1 MTQYIFVTGGVVS
14 GIGKGISAASVGR
27 LLKDNGFSVFMQKF
41 DPYLNVDP
49 GTMSPYQHG
58 EVFVTRDGGETDLDL
73 GHYERFI
80 DEELTKNSSV
90 TSGRIYSNVIRK
102 ERAGDYEGKTVQ
114 VIPHVTNEIKE
125 KVYSVAEESGADFII
140 TEIGGTVGDI
150 ESQPFIE
157 AIRQIH
163 SENPDQVL
171 FMHTVLIPTIPG
183 TDELK
188 TKPAQ
193 HSFKELMSYGIKPD
207 VFILRAQEPITD
219 EVFEKISLFCDL
231 PREAV
236 VESKTVDL
244 IYEVPL
250 VFKAQGLDRFILRHF
265 HLESRADHT
274 KEWAAMCENFKAAKE
289 TLEIALVGK
298 YTALN
303 DSYLSVLEAI
313 RDAGFNLG
321 TKVNLVYID
330 SEAVSEKSVAK
341 QLNGFDGVIIPGA
354 FGTRGTEGM
363 IESVRYVR
371 ENKIPYLGICMGMQI
386 ACIEAAR
393 NLLGLTDA
401 SSREFAP
408 ESKDLI
414 ITFLEGQNDEVDRGG
429 TLRLGNNDCSL
440 LEGSLAHRLYGEKN
454 IVERHRHRYEFNN
467 KYREAFEEKAGIIFS
482 GIQNAK
488 NLMEIIERKDHPYF
502 IASQF
507 HPEFKSRPNRPH
519 PLFTGLVEA
528 ALAKRGTGKQDEKKE
543 STKK

>member
-1 MTQYIFVTGGVVS
+1 MAKFIFVTGGVVS
-14 GIGKGISAASVGR
+14 GIGKGISAGSVGR
-27 LLKDNGFSVFMQKF
+27 LLKDNGYSVFMQKF

-163 SENPDQVL
+163 SENSEDVL
-171 FMHTVLIPTIPG
+171 FLHTVLIPTIPG

-207 VFILRAQEPITD
+207 VFILRADKPITED
-219 EVFEKISLFCDL
+219 VYEKICLFCDL

-250 VFKAQGLDRFILRHF
+250 VFKEQGLDQYILRHF
-265 HLESRADHT
+265 HLKTREDHT
-274 KEWAAMCENFKAAKE
+274 GDWAKMCATFKAAKQK
-289 TLEIALVGK
+289 LKVALVGK

-303 DSYLSVLEAI
+303 DSYLSVFEAV
-313 RDAGFNLG
+313 RDAGYHLG
-321 TKVNLVYID
+321 AKVDVHYVD
-330 SEAVSEKSVAK
+330 SETITEKTAK
-341 QLNGFDGVIIPGA
+341 RILASYDGIIIPGA
-354 FGTRGTEGM
+354 FGSRGTEGM
-363 IESVRYVR
+363 VETVRYVR
-371 ENKIPYLGICMGMQI
+371 ENTVPFLGICMGMQI
-386 ACIEAAR
+386 SCIEIAR
-393 NLLGLTDA
+393 HILGIDDA
-401 SSREFAP
+401 SSLEFDAATP
-408 ESKDLI
+408 SPV
-414 ITFLEGQNDEVDRGG
+414 ITFLDGQSEEIDLGG
-429 TLRLGNNDCSL
+429 TLRLGNNDCAL
-440 LEGSLAHRLYGEKN
+440 TEDTLAYRLYGQKN

-467 KYREAFEEKAGIIFS
+467 KYKELFEQKAGVVFS
-482 GIQNAK
+482 GIQLAK
-488 NLMEIIERKDHPYF
+488 NLMEIVELPAHPYF
-502 IASQF
+502 IAVQF
-507 HPEFKSRPNRPH
+507 HPEFKSRPNAPH
-519 PLFTGLVEA
+519 PLFTGLVRA
-528 ALAKRGTGKQDEKKE
+528 CIDRKKTA
-543 STKK
+543 SSATTAVK

>member
-1 MTQYIFVTGGVVS
+1 MAKFIFVTGGVVS
-14 GIGKGISAASVGR
+14 GIGKGISAGSVGR
-27 LLKDNGFSVFMQKF
+27 LLKDNGYSVFMQKF

-163 SENPDQVL
+163 SENSEDVL
-171 FMHTVLIPTIPG
+171 FLHTVLIPTIPG

-207 VFILRAQEPITD
+207 VFILRADEPITED
-219 EVFEKISLFCDL
+219 VYKKICLFCDL

-250 VFKAQGLDRFILRHF
+250 VFKEQGLDQYILRHF
-265 HLESRADHT
+265 HLKTREDHT
-274 KEWAAMCENFKAAKE
+274 GDWAKMCATFKAAKKKL
-289 TLEIALVGK
+289 TVALVGK

-303 DSYLSVLEAI
+303 DSYLSVFEAV
-313 RDAGFNLG
+313 RDAGYHLG
-321 TKVNLVYID
+321 AKVDVHYVD
-330 SEAVSEKSVAK
+330 SETITEKTAK
-341 QLNGFDGVIIPGA
+341 RILSPYDGIIIPGA
-354 FGTRGTEGM
+354 FGSRGTEGM
-363 IESVRYVR
+363 VETVRYVR
-371 ENKIPYLGICMGMQI
+371 ENNVPFLGICMGMQI
-386 ACIEAAR
+386 SCIEIAR
-393 NLLGLTDA
+393 HVLNIGDA
-401 SSREFAP
+401 SSLEFDVATP
-408 ESKDLI
+408 SPV
-414 ITFLEGQNDEVDRGG
+414 ITFLDGQSEEIDLGG
-429 TLRLGNNDCSL
+429 TLRLGNNDCAL
-440 LEGSLAHRLYGEKN
+440 TEDTLAYRLYGQKN

-467 KYREAFEEKAGIIFS
+467 KYKELFEQKAGVVFS
-482 GIQNAK
+482 GIQLAK
-488 NLMEIIERKDHPYF
+488 NLMEIIEIPAHPYF
-502 IASQF
+502 IAAQF
-507 HPEFKSRPNRPH
+507 HPEFKSRPNAPH
-519 PLFTGLVEA
+519 PLFTGLVRA
-528 ALAKRGTGKQDEKKE
+528 SLDRTKQASSSDKI
-543 STKK
+543 TK

>member
-1 MTQYIFVTGGVVS
+1 MAKFIFVTGGVVS
-14 GIGKGISAASVGR
+14 GIGKGISAGSVGR
-27 LLKDNGFSVFMQKF
+27 LLKDNGYSVFMQKF

-140 TEIGGTVGDI
+140 AEIGGTVGDI

-163 SENPDQVL
+163 SENSEDVL
-171 FMHTVLIPTIPG
+171 FLHTVLIPTIPG

-207 VFILRAQEPITD
+207 VFILRADKPITED
-219 EVFEKISLFCDL
+219 VYEKICLFCDL

-250 VFKAQGLDRFILRHF
+250 VFKEQGLDQYILRHF
-265 HLESRADHT
+265 HLKTREDHT
-274 KEWAAMCENFKAAKE
+274 GDWAKMCATFKAAKQK
-289 TLEIALVGK
+289 LKVALVGK

-303 DSYLSVLEAI
+303 DSYLSVFEAV
-313 RDAGFNLG
+313 RDAGYHLG
-321 TKVNLVYID
+321 AKVDVHYVD
-330 SEAVSEKSVAK
+330 SETITEKTAK
-341 QLNGFDGVIIPGA
+341 RILASYDGIIIPGA
-354 FGTRGTEGM
+354 FGSRGTEGM
-363 IESVRYVR
+363 VETVRYVR
-371 ENKIPYLGICMGMQI
+371 ENTVPFLGICMGMQI
-386 ACIEAAR
+386 SCIEIAR
-393 NLLGLTDA
+393 HILGIDDA
-401 SSREFAP
+401 SSLEFDAATP
-408 ESKDLI
+408 SPV
-414 ITFLEGQNDEVDRGG
+414 ITFLDGQSEEIDLGG
-429 TLRLGNNDCSL
+429 TLRLGNNDCAL
-440 LEGSLAHRLYGEKN
+440 TEDTLAYRLYGQKN

-467 KYREAFEEKAGIIFS
+467 KYKELFEQKAGVVFS
-482 GIQNAK
+482 GIQLAK
-488 NLMEIIERKDHPYF
+488 NLMEIVELPAHPYF
-502 IASQF
+502 IAVQF
-507 HPEFKSRPNRPH
+507 HPEFKSRPNAPH
-519 PLFTGLVEA
+519 PLFTGLVRA
-528 ALAKRGTGKQDEKKE
+528 CIDRKKTA
-543 STKK
+543 SSATTAVK

>member
-1 MTQYIFVTGGVVS
+1 MAKFIFVTGGVVS
-14 GIGKGISAASVGR
+14 GIGKGISAGSVGR
-27 LLKDNGFSVFMQKF
+27 LLKDNGYSVFMQKF

-163 SENPDQVL
+163 SENSEDVL
-171 FMHTVLIPTIPG
+171 FLHTVLIPTIPG

-207 VFILRAQEPITD
+207 VFILRADKPITED
-219 EVFEKISLFCDL
+219 VYDKICLFCDL

-250 VFKAQGLDRFILRHF
+250 VFKEQGLDQYILRHF
-265 HLESRADHT
+265 HLKTREDHT
-274 KEWAAMCENFKAAKE
+274 GDWAKMCATFKAAKRK
-289 TLEIALVGK
+289 LKVALVGK

-303 DSYLSVLEAI
+303 DSYLSVFEAV
-313 RDAGFNLG
+313 RDAGYHLG
-321 TKVNLVYID
+321 AKVDVHYVD
-330 SEAVSEKSVAK
+330 SETITEKTAK
-341 QLNGFDGVIIPGA
+341 RILSSYDGIIIPGA
-354 FGTRGTEGM
+354 FGSRGTEGM
-363 IESVRYVR
+363 VETVRYVR
-371 ENKIPYLGICMGMQI
+371 ENNVPFLGICMGMQI
-386 ACIEAAR
+386 SCIEIAR
-393 NLLGLTDA
+393 HILGIDDA
-401 SSREFAP
+401 SSLEFDAATP
-408 ESKDLI
+408 SPV
-414 ITFLEGQNDEVDRGG
+414 ITFLDGQSEEIDLGG
-429 TLRLGNNDCSL
+429 TLRLGNNDCAL
-440 LEGSLAHRLYGEKN
+440 TEDTLAYRLYGQKN

-467 KYREAFEEKAGIIFS
+467 KYKELFEQKAGVVFS
-482 GIQNAK
+482 GIQLAK
-488 NLMEIIERKDHPYF
+488 NLMEIVELPAHPYF
-502 IASQF
+502 IAVQF
-507 HPEFKSRPNRPH
+507 HPEFKSRPNAPH
-519 PLFTGLVEA
+519 PLFTGLVRA
-528 ALAKRGTGKQDEKKE
+528 CIDRKKTA
-543 STKK
+543 SSATTAVK

>member
-1 MTQYIFVTGGVVS
+1 MAKFIFVTGGVVS
-14 GIGKGISAASVGR
+14 GIGKGISAGSVGR
-27 LLKDNGFSVFMQKF
+27 LLKDNGYSVFMQKF

-125 KVYSVAEESGADFII
+125 KIYSVAEESGADFII

-163 SENPDQVL
+163 SENSDDVL
-171 FMHTVLIPTIPG
+171 FLHTVLIPTIPG
-183 TDELK
+183 TGELK

-207 VFILRAQEPITD
+207 VFILRADKPITED
-219 EVFEKISLFCDL
+219 VYEKICLFCDL

-250 VFKAQGLDRFILRHF
+250 VFKAQGLDQYILRHF
-265 HLESRADHT
+265 HLKTREDHT
-274 KEWAAMCENFKAAKE
+274 GDWAKMCATFKAAKKKL
-289 TLEIALVGK
+289 TVALVGK
-298 YTALN
+298 YTALS
-303 DSYLSVLEAI
+303 DSYLSVFEAV
-313 RDAGFNLG
+313 RDAGYHLG
-321 TKVNLVYID
+321 AKVDVRYVD
-330 SEAVSEKSVAK
+330 SETITEKTAK
-341 QLNGFDGVIIPGA
+341 RILSPYDSIIIPGA
-354 FGTRGTEGM
+354 FGSRGTEGM
-363 IESVRYVR
+363 IETVRYVR
-371 ENKIPYLGICMGMQI
+371 ENNIPFLGICMGMQI
-386 ACIEAAR
+386 SCIEIAR
-393 NLLGLTDA
+393 HVLGITDA
-401 SSREFAP
+401 SSLEFHTDSANP
-408 ESKDLI
+408 I
-414 ITFLEGQNDEVDRGG
+414 ITFLDGQSEETDLGG
-429 TLRLGNNDCSL
+429 TLRLGNNDCAIM
-440 LEGSLAHRLYGEKN
+440 EGTLAHQLYGQKN

-467 KYREAFEEKAGIIFS
+467 KYKELFEQKAGVVFS
-482 GIQNAK
+482 GVQLAK
-488 NLMEIIERKDHPYF
+488 NLMEIVEIPAHPYF
-502 IASQF
+502 IAAQF
-507 HPEFKSRPNRPH
+507 HPEFKSRPNAPH
-519 PLFTGLVEA
+519 PLFTGLVRASLERKEKA
-528 ALAKRGTGKQDEKKE
+528 SASKTTAK
-543 STKK
+543 

>member
-1 MTQYIFVTGGVVS
+1 MAKFIFVTGGVVS
-14 GIGKGISAASVGR
+14 GIGKGISAGSVGR
-27 LLKDNGFSVFMQKF
+27 LLKDNGYSVFMQKF

-163 SENPDQVL
+163 SENSEDVL
-171 FMHTVLIPTIPG
+171 FLHTVLIPTIPG

-207 VFILRAQEPITD
+207 VFILRADKPITED
-219 EVFEKISLFCDL
+219 VYDKICLFCDL

-250 VFKAQGLDRFILRHF
+250 VFKEQGLDQYILRHF
-265 HLESRADHT
+265 HLKTREDHT
-274 KEWAAMCENFKAAKE
+274 GDWAKMCATFKAAKQK
-289 TLEIALVGK
+289 LKVALVGK

-303 DSYLSVLEAI
+303 DSYLSVFEAV
-313 RDAGFNLG
+313 RDAGYHLG
-321 TKVNLVYID
+321 AKVDVHYVD
-330 SEAVSEKSVAK
+330 SETITEKTAK
-341 QLNGFDGVIIPGA
+341 RILSSYDGIIIPGA
-354 FGTRGTEGM
+354 FGSRGTEGM
-363 IESVRYVR
+363 VETVRYVR
-371 ENKIPYLGICMGMQI
+371 ENTVPFLGICMGMQI
-386 ACIEAAR
+386 SCIEIAR
-393 NLLGLTDA
+393 HILGIDDA
-401 SSREFAP
+401 SSLEFDAATP
-408 ESKDLI
+408 SPV
-414 ITFLEGQNDEVDRGG
+414 ITFLDGQSEEIDLGG
-429 TLRLGNNDCSL
+429 TLRLGNNDCAL
-440 LEGSLAHRLYGEKN
+440 TENTLAYRLYGQKN

-467 KYREAFEEKAGIIFS
+467 KYKELFEQKAGVVFS
-482 GIQNAK
+482 GIQLAK
-488 NLMEIIERKDHPYF
+488 NLMEIVELPAHPYF
-502 IASQF
+502 IAVQF
-507 HPEFKSRPNRPH
+507 HPEFKSRPNAPH
-519 PLFTGLVEA
+519 PLFTGLVRA
-528 ALAKRGTGKQDEKKE
+528 CIDRKKTA
-543 STKK
+543 SSATTAVK

>member
-1 MTQYIFVTGGVVS
+1 MAKFIFVTGGVVS
-14 GIGKGISAASVGR
+14 GIGKGISAGSVGR
-27 LLKDNGFSVFMQKF
+27 LLKDNGYSVFMQKF

-163 SENPDQVL
+163 SENSEDVL
-171 FMHTVLIPTIPG
+171 FLHTVLIPTIPG

-207 VFILRAQEPITD
+207 VFILRADKPITED
-219 EVFEKISLFCDL
+219 VYEKICLFCDL

-250 VFKAQGLDRFILRHF
+250 VFKEQGLDQYILRHF
-265 HLESRADHT
+265 HLKTREDHT
-274 KEWAAMCENFKAAKE
+274 GDWAKMCATFKAAKQK
-289 TLEIALVGK
+289 LKVALVGK

-303 DSYLSVLEAI
+303 DSYLSVFEAV
-313 RDAGFNLG
+313 RDAGYHLG
-321 TKVNLVYID
+321 AKVDVHYVD
-330 SEAVSEKSVAK
+330 SETITEKTAK
-341 QLNGFDGVIIPGA
+341 RILSSYDGIIIPGA
-354 FGTRGTEGM
+354 FGSRGTEGM
-363 IESVRYVR
+363 VETVRYVR
-371 ENKIPYLGICMGMQI
+371 ENTVPFLGICMGMQI
-386 ACIEAAR
+386 SCIEIAR
-393 NLLGLTDA
+393 HILGIDDA
-401 SSREFAP
+401 SSLEFDAATP
-408 ESKDLI
+408 SPV
-414 ITFLEGQNDEVDRGG
+414 ITFLDGQSEEIDLGG
-429 TLRLGNNDCSL
+429 TLRLGNNDCAL
-440 LEGSLAHRLYGEKN
+440 TENTLAYRLYGQKN

-467 KYREAFEEKAGIIFS
+467 KYKELFEQKAGVVFS
-482 GIQNAK
+482 GIQLAK
-488 NLMEIIERKDHPYF
+488 NLMEIVELPAHPYF
-502 IASQF
+502 IAVQF
-507 HPEFKSRPNRPH
+507 HPEFKSRPNAPH
-519 PLFTGLVEA
+519 PLFTGLVRA
-528 ALAKRGTGKQDEKKE
+528 CIDRKKTASSATTAVE
-543 STKK
+543 

>member
-1 MTQYIFVTGGVVS
+1 MAKFIFVTGGVVS
-14 GIGKGISAASVGR
+14 GIGKGICAGSVGR
-27 LLKDNGFSVFMQKF
+27 LLKDNGYSVFMQKF

-163 SENPDQVL
+163 SENSEDVL
-171 FMHTVLIPTIPG
+171 FLHTVLIPTIPG

-207 VFILRAQEPITD
+207 VFILRADKPITED
-219 EVFEKISLFCDL
+219 VYDKICLFCDL

-250 VFKAQGLDRFILRHF
+250 VFKEQGLDQYILRHF
-265 HLESRADHT
+265 HLKTREDHT
-274 KEWAAMCENFKAAKE
+274 GDWAKMCATFKAAKQK
-289 TLEIALVGK
+289 LKVALVGK

-303 DSYLSVLEAI
+303 DSYLSVFEAV
-313 RDAGFNLG
+313 RDAGYHLG
-321 TKVNLVYID
+321 AKVDVHYVD
-330 SEAVSEKSVAK
+330 SETITEKTAK
-341 QLNGFDGVIIPGA
+341 RILSSYDGIIIPGA
-354 FGTRGTEGM
+354 FGSRGTEGM
-363 IESVRYVR
+363 VETVRYVR
-371 ENKIPYLGICMGMQI
+371 ENTVPFLGICMGMQI
-386 ACIEAAR
+386 SCIEIAR
-393 NLLGLTDA
+393 HILGIDDA
-401 SSREFAP
+401 SSLEFDAATP
-408 ESKDLI
+408 SPV
-414 ITFLEGQNDEVDRGG
+414 ITFLDGQSEEIDLGG
-429 TLRLGNNDCSL
+429 TLRLGNNDCAL
-440 LEGSLAHRLYGEKN
+440 TEDTLAYRLYGQKN

-467 KYREAFEEKAGIIFS
+467 KYKELFEQKAGVVFS
-482 GIQNAK
+482 GIQLAK
-488 NLMEIIERKDHPYF
+488 NLMEIVELPAHPYF
-502 IASQF
+502 IAVQF
-507 HPEFKSRPNRPH
+507 HPEFKSRPNAPH
-519 PLFTGLVEA
+519 PLFTGLVRA
-528 ALAKRGTGKQDEKKE
+528 CIDRKKTA
-543 STKK
+543 SSATTAVK

>member
-1 MTQYIFVTGGVVS
+1 MAKFIFVTGGVVS
-14 GIGKGISAASVGR
+14 GIGKGISAGSVGR
-27 LLKDNGFSVFMQKF
+27 LLKDNGYSVFMQKF

-163 SENPDQVL
+163 SENSEDVL
-171 FMHTVLIPTIPG
+171 FLHTVLIPTIPG

-207 VFILRAQEPITD
+207 VFILRADKLITED
-219 EVFEKISLFCDL
+219 VYEKICLFCDL

-250 VFKAQGLDRFILRHF
+250 VFKEQGLDQYILRHF
-265 HLESRADHT
+265 HLKTREDHT
-274 KEWAAMCENFKAAKE
+274 GDWAKMCATFKAAKQK
-289 TLEIALVGK
+289 LKVALVGK

-303 DSYLSVLEAI
+303 DSYLSVFEAV
-313 RDAGFNLG
+313 RDAGYHLG
-321 TKVNLVYID
+321 AKVDVHYVD
-330 SEAVSEKSVAK
+330 SETITEKTAK
-341 QLNGFDGVIIPGA
+341 RILASYDGIIIPGA
-354 FGTRGTEGM
+354 FGSRGTEGM
-363 IESVRYVR
+363 VETVRYVR
-371 ENKIPYLGICMGMQI
+371 ENTVPFLGICMGMQI
-386 ACIEAAR
+386 SCIEIAR
-393 NLLGLTDA
+393 HILGIDDA
-401 SSREFAP
+401 SSLEFDAATP
-408 ESKDLI
+408 SPV
-414 ITFLEGQNDEVDRGG
+414 ITFLDGQSEEIDLGG
-429 TLRLGNNDCSL
+429 TLRLGNNDCAL
-440 LEGSLAHRLYGEKN
+440 TEDTLAYRLYGQKN

-467 KYREAFEEKAGIIFS
+467 KYKELFEQKAGVVFS
-482 GIQNAK
+482 GIQLAK
-488 NLMEIIERKDHPYF
+488 NLMEIVELPAHPYF
-502 IASQF
+502 IAVQF
-507 HPEFKSRPNRPH
+507 HPEFKSRPNAPH
-519 PLFTGLVEA
+519 PLFTGLVRA
-528 ALAKRGTGKQDEKKE
+528 CIDRKKTA
-543 STKK
+543 SSARTAVK

>member
-1 MTQYIFVTGGVVS
+1 MTQFIFVTGGVVS

-125 KVYSVAEESGADFII
+125 KIYSVAEESGADFII

-171 FMHTVLIPTIPG
+171 FLHTVLIPTIPG
-183 TDELK
+183 TNELK

-207 VFILRAQEPITD
+207 VFVLRAAEPITE
-219 EVFEKISLFCDL
+219 EVFKKISLFCDL

-236 VESKTVDL
+236 IESKTVDM

-250 VFKAQGLDRFILRHF
+250 VFKAQGLDRFILNHF
-265 HLESRADHT
+265 HLEPRADRT
-274 KEWAAMCENFKAAKE
+274 EKWAAMCKAFKAADQE
-289 TLEIALVGK
+289 VHIALVGK
-298 YTALN
+298 YTQLN
-303 DSYLSVLEAI
+303 DSYLSVLEAV

-321 TKVNLVYID
+321 AHAEVDYID
-330 SEAVSEKSVAK
+330 SETVTPETVSGLISKY
-341 QLNGFDGVIIPGA
+341 DGIIIPGA
-354 FGTRGTEGM
+354 FGSRGTEGM
-363 IESVRYVR
+363 IETVRYVR
-371 ENKIPYLGICMGMQI
+371 EHQIPYLGICMGMQI
-386 ACIEAAR
+386 ACIETAR
-393 NLLGLTDA
+393 NVLGLEGA
-401 SSREFAP
+401 SSLEFDP
-408 ESKDLI
+408 QSPHLI
-414 ITFLEGQNDEVDRGG
+414 ITFLEGQNEDIDLGG
-429 TLRLGNNDCSL
+429 TLRLGNNDCAIR
-440 LEGSLAHRLYGEKN
+440 EGTLAHRLYQSTS

-467 KYREAFEEKAGIIFS
+467 KYKEAFETQGGIVFS
-482 GIQNAK
+482 GIQQAK
-488 NLMEIIERKDHPYF
+488 NLMEIIERPDHPYF
-502 IASQF
+502 IATQF
-507 HPEFKSRPNRPH
+507 HPEFKSRPNAPH
-519 PLFTGLVEA
+519 PLFTGLIRA
-528 ALAKRGTGKQDEKKE
+528 ALERRGELLEAEASAKAE
-543 STKK
+543 

>member
-1 MTQYIFVTGGVVS
+1 MAKFIFVTGGVVS
-14 GIGKGISAASVGR
+14 GIGKGICAGSVGR
-27 LLKDNGFSVFMQKF
+27 LLKDNGYSVFMQKF

-163 SENPDQVL
+163 SENSEDVL
-171 FMHTVLIPTIPG
+171 FLHTVLIPTIPG

-207 VFILRAQEPITD
+207 VFILRADKPITED
-219 EVFEKISLFCDL
+219 VYDKICLFCDL

-250 VFKAQGLDRFILRHF
+250 VFKEQGLDQYILRHF
-265 HLESRADHT
+265 HLKTREDHT
-274 KEWAAMCENFKAAKE
+274 GDWAKMCATFKAAKQK
-289 TLEIALVGK
+289 LKVALVGK

-303 DSYLSVLEAI
+303 DSYLSVFEAV
-313 RDAGFNLG
+313 RDAGYHLG
-321 TKVNLVYID
+321 AKVDVHYVD
-330 SEAVSEKSVAK
+330 SETITEKTAK
-341 QLNGFDGVIIPGA
+341 RILSSYDGIIIPGA
-354 FGTRGTEGM
+354 FGSRGTEGM
-363 IESVRYVR
+363 VETVRYVR
-371 ENKIPYLGICMGMQI
+371 ENTVPFLGICMGMQI
-386 ACIEAAR
+386 SCIEIAR
-393 NLLGLTDA
+393 HILGIDDA
-401 SSREFAP
+401 SSLEFDAATP
-408 ESKDLI
+408 SPV
-414 ITFLEGQNDEVDRGG
+414 ITFLDGQSEEIDLGG
-429 TLRLGNNDCSL
+429 TLRLGNNDCAL
-440 LEGSLAHRLYGEKN
+440 TEDTLAYRLYGQKN

-467 KYREAFEEKAGIIFS
+467 KYKELFEQKAGVVFS
-482 GIQNAK
+482 GIQLAK
-488 NLMEIIERKDHPYF
+488 NLMEIVELPAHPYF
-502 IASQF
+502 IAVQF
-507 HPEFKSRPNRPH
+507 HPEFKSRPNAPH
-519 PLFTGLVEA
+519 PLFTGLVRA
-528 ALAKRGTGKQDEKKE
+528 CIDRKKTA
-543 STKK
+543 SSATTSVK

>member
-1 MTQYIFVTGGVVS
+1 MAKFIFVTGGVVS
-14 GIGKGISAASVGR
+14 GIGKGISAGSVGR
-27 LLKDNGFSVFMQKF
+27 LLKDNGYSVFMQKF

-163 SENPDQVL
+163 SENSEDVL
-171 FMHTVLIPTIPG
+171 FLHTVLIPTIPG

-207 VFILRAQEPITD
+207 VFILRADKPITED
-219 EVFEKISLFCDL
+219 VYEKICLFCDL

-250 VFKAQGLDRFILRHF
+250 VFKEQGLDQYILRHF
-265 HLESRADHT
+265 HLKTREDHT
-274 KEWAAMCENFKAAKE
+274 GDWAKMCATFKAAKQK
-289 TLEIALVGK
+289 LKVALVGK

-303 DSYLSVLEAI
+303 DSYLSVFEAV
-313 RDAGFNLG
+313 RDAGYHLG
-321 TKVNLVYID
+321 AKVDVHYVD
-330 SEAVSEKSVAK
+330 SETITEKTAK
-341 QLNGFDGVIIPGA
+341 RILSSYDGIIIPGA
-354 FGTRGTEGM
+354 FGSRGTEGM
-363 IESVRYVR
+363 VETVRYVR
-371 ENKIPYLGICMGMQI
+371 ENTVPFLGICMGMQI
-386 ACIEAAR
+386 SCIEIAR
-393 NLLGLTDA
+393 HILGIDDA
-401 SSREFAP
+401 SSLEFDAATP
-408 ESKDLI
+408 SPV
-414 ITFLEGQNDEVDRGG
+414 ITFLDGQSEEIDLGG
-429 TLRLGNNDCSL
+429 TLRLGNNDCAL
-440 LEGSLAHRLYGEKN
+440 TEDTLAYRLYGQKN

-467 KYREAFEEKAGIIFS
+467 KYKELFEQKAGVVFS
-482 GIQNAK
+482 GIQLAK
-488 NLMEIIERKDHPYF
+488 NLMEIVELPAHPYF
-502 IASQF
+502 IAVQF
-507 HPEFKSRPNRPH
+507 HPEFKSRPNAPH
-519 PLFTGLVEA
+519 PLFTGLVRA
-528 ALAKRGTGKQDEKKE
+528 CIDRKKTA
-543 STKK
+543 SSATTAVK

>member
-1 MTQYIFVTGGVVS
+1 MAKFIFVTGGVVS
-14 GIGKGISAASVGR
+14 GIGKGISAGSVGR
-27 LLKDNGFSVFMQKF
+27 LLKDNGYSVFMQKF

-163 SENPDQVL
+163 SENSEDVL
-171 FMHTVLIPTIPG
+171 FLHTVLIPTIPG

-207 VFILRAQEPITD
+207 VFILRADKPITED
-219 EVFEKISLFCDL
+219 VYEKTCLFCDL

-250 VFKAQGLDRFILRHF
+250 VFKEQGLDQYILRHF
-265 HLESRADHT
+265 HLKTREDHT
-274 KEWAAMCENFKAAKE
+274 GDWAKMCATFKAAKQK
-289 TLEIALVGK
+289 LKVALVGK

-303 DSYLSVLEAI
+303 DSYLSVFEAV
-313 RDAGFNLG
+313 RDAGYHLG
-321 TKVNLVYID
+321 AKVDVHYVD
-330 SEAVSEKSVAK
+330 SETITEKTAK
-341 QLNGFDGVIIPGA
+341 RILSSYDGIIIPGA
-354 FGTRGTEGM
+354 FGSRGTEGM
-363 IESVRYVR
+363 VETVRYVR
-371 ENKIPYLGICMGMQI
+371 ENTVPFLGICMGMQI
-386 ACIEAAR
+386 SCIEIAR
-393 NLLGLTDA
+393 HILGIDDA
-401 SSREFAP
+401 SSLEFDAATP
-408 ESKDLI
+408 SPV
-414 ITFLEGQNDEVDRGG
+414 ITFLDGQSEEIDLGG
-429 TLRLGNNDCSL
+429 TLRLGNNDCAL
-440 LEGSLAHRLYGEKN
+440 TENTLAYRLYGQKN

-467 KYREAFEEKAGIIFS
+467 KYKELFEQKAGVVFS
-482 GIQNAK
+482 GIQLAK
-488 NLMEIIERKDHPYF
+488 NLMEIVELPAHPYF
-502 IASQF
+502 IAVQF
-507 HPEFKSRPNRPH
+507 HPEFKSRPNAPH
-519 PLFTGLVEA
+519 PLFTGLVRA
-528 ALAKRGTGKQDEKKE
+528 CIDRKKTA
-543 STKK
+543 SSATTAVK

>member
-1 MTQYIFVTGGVVS
+1 MAKFIFVTGGVVS
-14 GIGKGISAASVGR
+14 GIGKGISAGSVGR
-27 LLKDNGFSVFMQKF
+27 LLKDNGYSVFMQKF

-163 SENPDQVL
+163 SENSEDVL
-171 FMHTVLIPTIPG
+171 FLHTVLIPTIPG

-207 VFILRAQEPITD
+207 VFILRADKPITED
-219 EVFEKISLFCDL
+219 VYDKICLFCDL

-250 VFKAQGLDRFILRHF
+250 VFKEQGLDQYILRHF
-265 HLESRADHT
+265 HLKTREDHT
-274 KEWAAMCENFKAAKE
+274 GDWAKMCATFKAAKQK
-289 TLEIALVGK
+289 LKVALVGK

-303 DSYLSVLEAI
+303 DSYLSVFEAV
-313 RDAGFNLG
+313 RDAGYHLG
-321 TKVNLVYID
+321 AKVDVHYVD
-330 SEAVSEKSVAK
+330 SETITEKTAK
-341 QLNGFDGVIIPGA
+341 RILSSYDGIIIPGA
-354 FGTRGTEGM
+354 FGSRGTEGM
-363 IESVRYVR
+363 VETVRYVR
-371 ENKIPYLGICMGMQI
+371 ENTVPFLGICMGMQI
-386 ACIEAAR
+386 SCIEIAR
-393 NLLGLTDA
+393 HILGIDDA
-401 SSREFAP
+401 SSLEFDAATP
-408 ESKDLI
+408 SPV
-414 ITFLEGQNDEVDRGG
+414 ITFLDGQSEEIDLGG
-429 TLRLGNNDCSL
+429 TLRLGNNDCAL
-440 LEGSLAHRLYGEKN
+440 TEDTLAYRLYGQKN

-467 KYREAFEEKAGIIFS
+467 KYKELFEQKAGVVFS
-482 GIQNAK
+482 GIQLAK
-488 NLMEIIERKDHPYF
+488 NLMEIVELPAHPYF
-502 IASQF
+502 IAVQF
-507 HPEFKSRPNRPH
+507 HPEFKSRPNAPH
-519 PLFTGLVEA
+519 PLFTGLVRA
-528 ALAKRGTGKQDEKKE
+528 CIDRKKTA
-543 STKK
+543 SSATTAVK

>member
-1 MTQYIFVTGGVVS
+1 MAKFIFVTGGVVS
-14 GIGKGISAASVGR
+14 GIGKGISAGSVGR
-27 LLKDNGFSVFMQKF
+27 LLKDNGYSVFMQKF

-163 SENPDQVL
+163 SENSEDVL
-171 FMHTVLIPTIPG
+171 FLHTVLIPTIPG

-207 VFILRAQEPITD
+207 VFILRADKPITED
-219 EVFEKISLFCDL
+219 VYEKICLFCDL

-250 VFKAQGLDRFILRHF
+250 VFKEQGLDQYILRHF
-265 HLESRADHT
+265 HLKTREDHT
-274 KEWAAMCENFKAAKE
+274 GDWAKMCATFKAAKQK
-289 TLEIALVGK
+289 LKVALVGK

-303 DSYLSVLEAI
+303 DSYLSVFEAV
-313 RDAGFNLG
+313 RDAGYHLG
-321 TKVNLVYID
+321 AKVDVHYVD
-330 SEAVSEKSVAK
+330 SETITEKTAK
-341 QLNGFDGVIIPGA
+341 RILSSYDGIIIPGA
-354 FGTRGTEGM
+354 FGSRGTEGM
-363 IESVRYVR
+363 VETVRYVR
-371 ENKIPYLGICMGMQI
+371 ENNVPFLGICMGMQI
-386 ACIEAAR
+386 SCIEIAR
-393 NLLGLTDA
+393 HILGIDDA
-401 SSREFAP
+401 SSLEFDAATP
-408 ESKDLI
+408 SPV
-414 ITFLEGQNDEVDRGG
+414 ITFLDGQSEEIDLGG
-429 TLRLGNNDCSL
+429 TLRLGNNDCAL
-440 LEGSLAHRLYGEKN
+440 TEDTLAYRLYGQKN

-467 KYREAFEEKAGIIFS
+467 KYKELFEQKAGVVFS
-482 GIQNAK
+482 GIQLAK
-488 NLMEIIERKDHPYF
+488 NLMEIVELPAHPYF
-502 IASQF
+502 IAVQF
-507 HPEFKSRPNRPH
+507 HPEFKSRPNAPH
-519 PLFTGLVEA
+519 PLFTGLVRA
-528 ALAKRGTGKQDEKKE
+528 CIDRKKTA
-543 STKK
+543 SSATTAVK

>member
-1 MTQYIFVTGGVVS
+1 MAKFIFVTGGVVS
-14 GIGKGISAASVGR
+14 GIGKGICAGSVGR
-27 LLKDNGFSVFMQKF
+27 LLKDNGYSVFMQKF

-163 SENPDQVL
+163 SENSEDVL
-171 FMHTVLIPTIPG
+171 FLHTVLIPTIPG

-207 VFILRAQEPITD
+207 VFILRADKPITED
-219 EVFEKISLFCDL
+219 VYEKICLFCDL

-250 VFKAQGLDRFILRHF
+250 VFKEQGLDQYILRHF
-265 HLESRADHT
+265 HLKTREDHT
-274 KEWAAMCENFKAAKE
+274 GDWAKMCATFKAAKQK
-289 TLEIALVGK
+289 LKVALVGK

-303 DSYLSVLEAI
+303 DSYLSVFEAV
-313 RDAGFNLG
+313 RDAGYHLG
-321 TKVNLVYID
+321 AKVDVHYVD
-330 SEAVSEKSVAK
+330 SETITEKTAK
-341 QLNGFDGVIIPGA
+341 RILSSYDGIIIPGA
-354 FGTRGTEGM
+354 FGSRGTEGM
-363 IESVRYVR
+363 VETVRYVR
-371 ENKIPYLGICMGMQI
+371 ENTVPFLGICMGMQI
-386 ACIEAAR
+386 SCIEIAR
-393 NLLGLTDA
+393 HILGIDDA
-401 SSREFAP
+401 SSLEFDAATP
-408 ESKDLI
+408 SPV
-414 ITFLEGQNDEVDRGG
+414 ITFLDGQSEEIDLGG
-429 TLRLGNNDCSL
+429 TLRLGNNDCAL
-440 LEGSLAHRLYGEKN
+440 TEDTLAYRLYGQKN

-467 KYREAFEEKAGIIFS
+467 KYKELFEQKAGVVFS
-482 GIQNAK
+482 GIQLAK
-488 NLMEIIERKDHPYF
+488 NLMEIVELPAHPYF
-502 IASQF
+502 IAVQF
-507 HPEFKSRPNRPH
+507 HPEFKSRPNAPH
-519 PLFTGLVEA
+519 PLFTGLVRA
-528 ALAKRGTGKQDEKKE
+528 CIDRKKTA
-543 STKK
+543 SSATTAVK

>member
-41 DPYLNVDP
+41 DPYLNIDP

-102 ERAGDYEGKTVQ
+102 ERAGDFEGKTVQ

-125 KVYSVAEESGADFII
+125 KVYSVAEESQADFII

-163 SENPDQVL
+163 SENPDHVL

-207 VFILRAQEPITD
+207 VFVLRAAEPITE
-219 EVFEKISLFCDL
+219 EVFSKISLFCDL
-231 PREAV
+231 PREAII
-236 VESKTVDL
+236 ESKNVDL

-250 VFKAQGLDRFILRHF
+250 VFKAQGLDQYILRHF
-265 HLESRADHT
+265 GMSAKADHT
-274 KEWAAMCENFKAAKE
+274 TEWAEMCQRFRRAKKK
-289 TLEIALVGK
+289 LSIALVGK

-313 RDAGFNLG
+313 RDAGFHLDTNAEV
-321 TKVNLVYID
+321 TYID
-330 SEAVSEKSVAK
+330 SETIVADNA
-341 QLNGFDGVIIPGA
+341 QEILSGFDGVVIPGA
-354 FGTRGTEGM
+354 FGSRGTEGM
-363 IESVRYVR
+363 IETVRFVR
-371 ENKIPYLGICMGMQI
+371 EYQIPYLGICMGMQI

-393 NLLGLTDA
+393 NILGLEGA
-401 SSREFAP
+401 SSLELNSDAP
-408 ESKDLI
+408 HLI
-414 ITFLEGQNDEVDRGG
+414 ITYLEGQSADLDLGG
-429 TLRLGNNDCSL
+429 TLRLGNNDCAL
-440 LEGSLAHRLYGEKN
+440 KPGSLAHELYGQEN

-467 KYREAFEEKAGIIFS
+467 KYREMFEQKAGVVFS
-482 GIQNAK
+482 GVQSAK
-488 NLMEIIERKDHPYF
+488 NLMEIIERPDHPYF
-502 IASQF
+502 IACQF

-519 PLFTGLVEA
+519 PLFTGLIEA
-528 ALAKRGTGKQDEKKE
+528 GLKHRGQQKK
-543 STKK
+543 TRK

>member
-1 MTQYIFVTGGVVS
+1 MAKFIFVTGGVVS
-14 GIGKGISAASVGR
+14 GIGKGISAGSVGR
-27 LLKDNGFSVFMQKF
+27 LLKDNGYSVFMQKF

-163 SENPDQVL
+163 SENSEDVL
-171 FMHTVLIPTIPG
+171 FLHTVLIPTIPG

-207 VFILRAQEPITD
+207 VFILRADKPITED
-219 EVFEKISLFCDL
+219 VYEKICLFCDL

-250 VFKAQGLDRFILRHF
+250 VFKEQGLDQYILRHF
-265 HLESRADHT
+265 HLKTREDHT
-274 KEWAAMCENFKAAKE
+274 GDWAKMCATFKAAKQK
-289 TLEIALVGK
+289 LKVALVGK

-303 DSYLSVLEAI
+303 DSYLSVFEAV
-313 RDAGFNLG
+313 RDAGYHLG
-321 TKVNLVYID
+321 AKVDVHYVD
-330 SEAVSEKSVAK
+330 SETITEKTAK
-341 QLNGFDGVIIPGA
+341 RILSSYDGIIIPGA
-354 FGTRGTEGM
+354 FGSRGTEGM
-363 IESVRYVR
+363 VETVRYVR
-371 ENKIPYLGICMGMQI
+371 ENTVPFLGICMGMQI
-386 ACIEAAR
+386 SCIEIAR
-393 NLLGLTDA
+393 HILGINDA
-401 SSREFAP
+401 SSLEFDAATP
-408 ESKDLI
+408 SPV
-414 ITFLEGQNDEVDRGG
+414 ITFLDGQSEEIDLGG
-429 TLRLGNNDCSL
+429 TLRLGNNDCAL
-440 LEGSLAHRLYGEKN
+440 TEDTLAYRLYGQKN

-467 KYREAFEEKAGIIFS
+467 KYKELFEQKAGVVFS
-482 GIQNAK
+482 GIQLAK
-488 NLMEIIERKDHPYF
+488 NLMEIVELPAHPYF
-502 IASQF
+502 IAVQF
-507 HPEFKSRPNRPH
+507 HPEFKSRPNAPH
-519 PLFTGLVEA
+519 PLFTGLVRA
-528 ALAKRGTGKQDEKKE
+528 CIDRKKTA
-543 STKK
+543 SSATTAVK

>member
-102 ERAGDYEGKTVQ
+102 ERAGDFEGKTVQ
-114 VIPHVTNEIKE
+114 VIPHVTNEIKA
-125 KVYSVAEESGADFII
+125 KVYSVAEESQADFII

-163 SENPDQVL
+163 SENPEHVL

-193 HSFKELMSYGIKPD
+193 HSFKELMSFGIKPD
-207 VFILRAQEPITD
+207 VFILRAAEPITE
-219 EVFEKISLFCDL
+219 EVFSKISLFCDL
-231 PREAV
+231 PREAII
-236 VESKTVDL
+236 ESKNVDL

-250 VFKAQGLDRFILRHF
+250 VFKAQGLDQYILRHF
-265 HLESRADHT
+265 NMTSRADKT
-274 KEWAAMCENFKAAKE
+274 GEWAKMCQRFRESKQK
-289 TLEIALVGK
+289 LSIALVGK

-313 RDAGFNLG
+313 RDAGFNLD
-321 TKVNLVYID
+321 TLAEVTYID
-330 SEAVSEKSVAK
+330 SETIAAENAQEVLS
-341 QLNGFDGVIIPGA
+341 GFDGVVIPGA
-354 FGTRGTEGM
+354 FGSRGTEGM
-363 IESVRYVR
+363 IETVRYVR
-371 ENKIPYLGICMGMQI
+371 EHKVPYLGICMGMQI
-386 ACIEAAR
+386 ACIETAR
-393 NLLGLTDA
+393 NVLGLADA
-401 SSREFAP
+401 SSLELKPDA
-408 ESKDLI
+408 KHLI
-414 ITFLEGQNDEVDRGG
+414 ITYLDGQSADMDLGG
-429 TLRLGNNDCSL
+429 TLRLGNNDCAL
-440 LEGSLAHRLYGEKN
+440 KPGSLAHQLYGQEN

-467 KYREAFEEKAGIIFS
+467 KYKEQFEREGGVVFS
-482 GIQNAK
+482 GVQLAK
-488 NLMEIIERKDHPYF
+488 NLMEIVERPDHPYF
-502 IASQF
+502 IACQF

-519 PLFTGLVEA
+519 PLFTGLIEA
-528 ALAKRGTGKQDEKKE
+528 GLKRRGEHKKGKKKE
-543 STKK
+543 D

>member
-1 MTQYIFVTGGVVS
+1 MAKFIFVTGGVVS
-14 GIGKGISAASVGR
+14 GIGKGICAGSVGR
-27 LLKDNGFSVFMQKF
+27 LLKDNGYSVFMQKF

-163 SENPDQVL
+163 SENSEDVL
-171 FMHTVLIPTIPG
+171 FLHTVLIPTIPG

-207 VFILRAQEPITD
+207 VFILRADKPITED
-219 EVFEKISLFCDL
+219 VYDKICLFCDL

-250 VFKAQGLDRFILRHF
+250 VFKEQGLDQYILRHF
-265 HLESRADHT
+265 HLKTREDHT
-274 KEWAAMCENFKAAKE
+274 GDWAKMCATFKAAKQK
-289 TLEIALVGK
+289 LKVALVGK

-303 DSYLSVLEAI
+303 DSYLSVFEAV
-313 RDAGFNLG
+313 RDAGYHLG
-321 TKVNLVYID
+321 AKVDVHYVD
-330 SEAVSEKSVAK
+330 SETITEKTAK
-341 QLNGFDGVIIPGA
+341 RILSSYDGIIIPGA
-354 FGTRGTEGM
+354 FGSRGTEGM
-363 IESVRYVR
+363 VETVRYVR
-371 ENKIPYLGICMGMQI
+371 ENTVPFLGICMGMQI
-386 ACIEAAR
+386 SCIEIAR
-393 NLLGLTDA
+393 HILGIDDA
-401 SSREFAP
+401 SSLEFDAATP
-408 ESKDLI
+408 SPV
-414 ITFLEGQNDEVDRGG
+414 ITFLDGQSEEIDLGG
-429 TLRLGNNDCSL
+429 TLRLGNNDCAL
-440 LEGSLAHRLYGEKN
+440 TENTLAYRLYGQKN

-467 KYREAFEEKAGIIFS
+467 KYKELFEQKAGVVFS
-482 GIQNAK
+482 GIQLAK
-488 NLMEIIERKDHPYF
+488 NLMEIVELPAHPYF
-502 IASQF
+502 IAVQF
-507 HPEFKSRPNRPH
+507 HPEFKSRPNAPH
-519 PLFTGLVEA
+519 PLFTGLVRA
-528 ALAKRGTGKQDEKKE
+528 CIDRKKTA
-543 STKK
+543 SSATTAVK

>member
-1 MTQYIFVTGGVVS
+1 MAKFIFVTGGVVS
-14 GIGKGISAASVGR
+14 GIGKGICAGSVGR
-27 LLKDNGFSVFMQKF
+27 LLKDNGYSVFMQKF

-163 SENPDQVL
+163 SENSEDVL
-171 FMHTVLIPTIPG
+171 FLHTVLIPTIPG

-207 VFILRAQEPITD
+207 VFILRADKPITED
-219 EVFEKISLFCDL
+219 VYEKICLFCDL

-250 VFKAQGLDRFILRHF
+250 VFKEQGLDQYILRHF
-265 HLESRADHT
+265 HLKTREDHT
-274 KEWAAMCENFKAAKE
+274 GDWAKMCATFKAAKQK
-289 TLEIALVGK
+289 LKVALVGK

-303 DSYLSVLEAI
+303 DSYLSVFEAV
-313 RDAGFNLG
+313 RDAGYHLG
-321 TKVNLVYID
+321 AKVDVHYVD
-330 SEAVSEKSVAK
+330 SETITEKTAK
-341 QLNGFDGVIIPGA
+341 RILSSYDGIIIPGA
-354 FGTRGTEGM
+354 FGSRGTEGM
-363 IESVRYVR
+363 VETVRYVR
-371 ENKIPYLGICMGMQI
+371 ENTVPFLGICMGMQI
-386 ACIEAAR
+386 SCIEIAR
-393 NLLGLTDA
+393 HILGIDDA
-401 SSREFAP
+401 SSLEFDAATP
-408 ESKDLI
+408 SPV
-414 ITFLEGQNDEVDRGG
+414 ITFLDGQSEEIDLGG
-429 TLRLGNNDCSL
+429 TLRLGNNDCAL
-440 LEGSLAHRLYGEKN
+440 TENTLAYRLYGQKN

-467 KYREAFEEKAGIIFS
+467 KYKELFEQKAGVVFS
-482 GIQNAK
+482 GIQLAK
-488 NLMEIIERKDHPYF
+488 NLMEIVELPAHPYF
-502 IASQF
+502 IAVQF
-507 HPEFKSRPNRPH
+507 HPEFKSRPNAPH
-519 PLFTGLVEA
+519 PLFTGLVRA
-528 ALAKRGTGKQDEKKE
+528 CIDRKKTA
-543 STKK
+543 SSATTAVK

>member
-1 MTQYIFVTGGVVS
+1 MAKFIFVTGGVVS
-14 GIGKGISAASVGR
+14 GIGKGISAGSVGR
-27 LLKDNGFSVFMQKF
+27 LLKDNGYSVFMQKF

-163 SENPDQVL
+163 SENSEDVL
-171 FMHTVLIPTIPG
+171 FLHTVLIPTIPG

-207 VFILRAQEPITD
+207 VFILRADKPITED
-219 EVFEKISLFCDL
+219 VYEKICLFCDL

-250 VFKAQGLDRFILRHF
+250 VFKEQGLDQYILRHF
-265 HLESRADHT
+265 HLKTREDHT
-274 KEWAAMCENFKAAKE
+274 GDWAKMCATFKAAKRK
-289 TLEIALVGK
+289 LKVALVGK

-303 DSYLSVLEAI
+303 DSYLSVFEAV
-313 RDAGFNLG
+313 RDAGYHLG
-321 TKVNLVYID
+321 AKVDVHYVD
-330 SEAVSEKSVAK
+330 SETITEKTAK
-341 QLNGFDGVIIPGA
+341 RILSSYDGIIIPGA
-354 FGTRGTEGM
+354 FGSRGTEGM
-363 IESVRYVR
+363 VETVRYVR
-371 ENKIPYLGICMGMQI
+371 ENNVPFLGICMGMQI
-386 ACIEAAR
+386 SCIEIAR
-393 NLLGLTDA
+393 HILGIDDA
-401 SSREFAP
+401 SSLEFDAATP
-408 ESKDLI
+408 SPV
-414 ITFLEGQNDEVDRGG
+414 ITFLDGQSEEIDLGG
-429 TLRLGNNDCSL
+429 TLRLGNNDCAL
-440 LEGSLAHRLYGEKN
+440 TEDTLAYRLYGQKN

-467 KYREAFEEKAGIIFS
+467 KYKELFEQKAGVVFS
-482 GIQNAK
+482 GIQLAK
-488 NLMEIIERKDHPYF
+488 NLMEIVELPAHPYF
-502 IASQF
+502 IAVQF
-507 HPEFKSRPNRPH
+507 HPEFKSRPNAPH
-519 PLFTGLVEA
+519 PLFTGLVRA
-528 ALAKRGTGKQDEKKE
+528 CIDRKKTA
-543 STKK
+543 SSATTAVK

>member
-102 ERAGDYEGKTVQ
+102 ERAGDFEGKTVQ
-114 VIPHVTNEIKE
+114 VIPHVTNEIKA
-125 KVYSVAEESGADFII
+125 KVYSVAEESQADFII

-163 SENPDQVL
+163 SENPEHVL

-193 HSFKELMSYGIKPD
+193 HSFKELMSFGIKPD
-207 VFILRAQEPITD
+207 VFILRAAEPITE
-219 EVFEKISLFCDL
+219 EVFSKISLFCDL
-231 PREAV
+231 PREAII
-236 VESKTVDL
+236 ESKNVDL

-250 VFKAQGLDRFILRHF
+250 VFKAQGLDQYILRHF
-265 HLESRADHT
+265 NMTSRADKT
-274 KEWAAMCENFKAAKE
+274 GEWAKMCQRFRE
-289 TLEIALVGK
+289 TKQKLSIALVGK

-313 RDAGFNLG
+313 RDAGFNLD
-321 TKVNLVYID
+321 TLAEVTYID
-330 SEAVSEKSVAK
+330 SETIAAENAQEVLS
-341 QLNGFDGVIIPGA
+341 GFDGVVIPGA
-354 FGTRGTEGM
+354 FGSRGTEGM
-363 IESVRYVR
+363 IETVRYVR
-371 ENKIPYLGICMGMQI
+371 EHKVPYLGICMGMQI
-386 ACIEAAR
+386 ACIETAR
-393 NLLGLTDA
+393 NVLGLADA
-401 SSREFAP
+401 SSLELKPDA
-408 ESKDLI
+408 KHLI
-414 ITFLEGQNDEVDRGG
+414 ITYLDGQSADMDLGG
-429 TLRLGNNDCSL
+429 TLRLGNNDCAL
-440 LEGSLAHRLYGEKN
+440 KPGSLAHQLYGQEN

-467 KYREAFEEKAGIIFS
+467 KYKEQFEREGGVVFS
-482 GIQNAK
+482 GVQLAK
-488 NLMEIIERKDHPYF
+488 NLMEIVERPDHPYF
-502 IASQF
+502 IACQF

-519 PLFTGLVEA
+519 PLFTGLIEA
-528 ALAKRGTGKQDEKKE
+528 GLKRRGEHKKGKKKE
-543 STKK
+543 D

>member
-1 MTQYIFVTGGVVS
+1 MAKFIFVTGGVVS
-14 GIGKGISAASVGR
+14 GIGKGICAGSVGR
-27 LLKDNGFSVFMQKF
+27 LLKDNGYSVFMQKF

-163 SENPDQVL
+163 SENSEDVL
-171 FMHTVLIPTIPG
+171 FLHTVLIPTIPG

-207 VFILRAQEPITD
+207 VFILRADKPITED
-219 EVFEKISLFCDL
+219 VYDKICLFCDL

-250 VFKAQGLDRFILRHF
+250 VFKEQGLDQYILHHF
-265 HLESRADHT
+265 HLKTREDHT
-274 KEWAAMCENFKAAKE
+274 GDWAKMCATFKAAKQK
-289 TLEIALVGK
+289 LKVALVGK

-303 DSYLSVLEAI
+303 DSYLSVFEAV
-313 RDAGFNLG
+313 RDAGYHLG
-321 TKVNLVYID
+321 AKVDVHYVD
-330 SEAVSEKSVAK
+330 SETITEKTAK
-341 QLNGFDGVIIPGA
+341 RILASYDGIIIPGA
-354 FGTRGTEGM
+354 FGSRGTEGM
-363 IESVRYVR
+363 VETVRYVR
-371 ENKIPYLGICMGMQI
+371 ENTVPFLGICMGMQI
-386 ACIEAAR
+386 SCIEIAR
-393 NLLGLTDA
+393 HILGIDDA
-401 SSREFAP
+401 SSLEFDAATP
-408 ESKDLI
+408 SPV
-414 ITFLEGQNDEVDRGG
+414 ITFLDGQSEEIDLGG
-429 TLRLGNNDCSL
+429 TLRLGNNDCAL
-440 LEGSLAHRLYGEKN
+440 TEDTLAYRLYGQKN

-467 KYREAFEEKAGIIFS
+467 KYKELFEQKAGVVFS
-482 GIQNAK
+482 GIQLAK
-488 NLMEIIERKDHPYF
+488 NLMEIVELPAHPYF
-502 IASQF
+502 IAVQF
-507 HPEFKSRPNRPH
+507 HPEFKSRPNAPH
-519 PLFTGLVEA
+519 PLFTGLVRA
-528 ALAKRGTGKQDEKKE
+528 CIDRKKTA
-543 STKK
+543 SSATTAVK